1 MQVLQLPY
9 ENRNL
14 TYLICL
20 PKSKDGINELIN
32 AIRDPSLSI
41 LKTAIGSLKSKRIDV
56 SIPSMEITTNT
67 NLKDVLRKV
76 KINIIL

>member
-1 MQVLQLPY
+1 M
-9 ENRNL
+9 
-14 TYLICL
+14 CL

-41 LKTAIGSLKSKRIDV
+41 LKTAIGSLKSKRMDV

-67 NLKDVLRKV
+67 NLRDVLPEV
-76 KINIIL
+76 KKKLIMISYPV